1 MMFLF
6 AKNSTICN
14 HAADNAQFQ
23 LTFVHSCHFTTLGNR
38 NNPCPF
44 TCDDIII
51 KNSLPEKILG
61 LTIDNNLDF
70 SHYISNTC
78 KTANQ
83 KPNALFGASASMYS
97 DKCSLLINSFIKF
110 HFSYCPLIWMFCNRK
125 IMKKVNK
132 IQERYLRLIKN
143 NYELTYGGFLI

>member
-1 MMFLF
+1 MFLF

-44 TCDDIII
+44 ACDDIII

-70 SHYISNTC
+70 SHYISNTYVKLQIKNRMLYSEHQLVWTQINVAC
-78 KTANQ
+78 WLILLLNFTSVIVR
-83 KPNALFGASASMYS
+83 LFG
-97 DKCSLLINSFIKF
+97 CSVIEKS
-110 HFSYCPLIWMFCNRK
+110 WRK
-125 IMKKVNK
+125 
-132 IQERYLRLIKN
+132 
-143 NYELTYGGFLI
+143 